1 MILRVDSDAKVFQ
14 GQMHDIT
21 VKRGKN
27 EPRRRRTQHVWTNRA
42 IPQHRRCQWTIDS

>member
-1 MILRVDSDAKVFQ
+1 MILRVDSDAKVFE

-27 EPRRRRTQHVWTNRA
+27 GSTTNEVRVVTWG
-42 IPQHRRCQWTIDS
+42 RV